1 MQKQPFEI
9 RPRALADL
17 AWSTWGLWLSITVV
31 LVGGLGPVKAARAL
45 PQQQPPERQPPA
57 DTSRA
62 PIVHSVVF
70 SGNTF
75 FSDGELRQR
84 IRMLPNRQFLG
95 ISGFTWWR
103 WIYQLGDS
111 GALGRRVGNALKSSG
126 EPPAYLDSTT
136 VRSDVERLNIY
147 YEQQG
152 FRDATVSAAVQPMT
166 DTEQVRLV
174 YRIDAGTPTHL
185 RTVTYDG
192 LDRLSDLQK
201 RRLARASVLEPE
213 EIDSEQPLT
222 FHVAS
227 QRYTKPL
234 LLEERQ
240 RLLSFLRDE
249 GFARVTRDS
258 IRALVYQP
266 VADSFD
272 VTFRVQTGGQ
282 YRFGD
287 LQFRVVGLEAG
298 VETEVDTL
306 EIERAERS
314 PDYTP
319 TVTARV
325 ERDRRLRRSLLRR
338 ALQFEPGA
346 LYNRSQLL
354 ATKRRLE
361 STGIFTFTNIIPQ
374 ADDTVYTASGAE
386 LFLPHRIELR
396 TRPRHRLRAEA
407 FMLQR
412 SGVLRGAENELGTGV
427 GFTYENA
434 NLLGGGETFRLGTS
448 GSVAADF
455 DSTLF
460 SSAQAEVTASL
471 TSPYLIRPFNWLDDA
486 LNLYDA
492 RTRVSV
498 SLLTARRDQLRLNIR
513 GRGSARLQLEMQH
526 TPTITSLV
534 DVFDLSLSN
543 PDTLRGFQR
552 RFLNR
557 VIGTGDSLLITDP
570 VQRAQIIE
578 DYTQP
583 QINTALRYTFR
594 ASNTNPLRRERGYSY
609 EAAAEVG
616 NTVPYLID
624 RFISSP
630 DTLENSIPGLP
641 FLRQNESSRLIY
653 RPYVR
658 FLVDLRR
665 YKPLSRGTVLG
676 LKLLGGVSHPIGRPD
691 VVPFDRRFYAGGASS
706 VRGWGLRELGPG
718 RSTLDTTAT
727 AEGTTN
733 VLGGDIK
740 LESSIELRATL
751 LRNVLAANWVGAT
764 FIDAGNVWFGPR
776 NPGRAAGRFE
786 FDDFLS
792 EIGVGTGIGLRFV
805 WDYLIVRFD
814 LAYRV
819 HDPIPQQQG
828 LFPDALR
835 RPQLHFGIGHAF

>member
-1 MQKQPFEI
+1 MQEPPSEMKPCTLAGLLRGKQRLWI
-9 RPRALADL
+9 WMTAL
-17 AWSTWGLWLSITVV
+17 VV
-31 LVGGLGPVKAARAL
+31 AVLGGVNPTQGA
-45 PQQQPPERQPPA
+45 PQQRLSA
-57 DTSRA
+57 DTSGV
-62 PIVHSVVF
+62 PIVRSVAF
-70 SGNTF
+70 EGNAF
-75 FSDGELRQR
+75 FSDSELRQR
-84 IRMLPNRQFLG
+84 IRMLPNRRFLG
-95 ISGFTWWR
+95 IPGFTWWR
-103 WIYQLGDS
+103 WLYQLGDS
-111 GALGRRVGNALKSSG
+111 GALGKRVGNALKSSG

-136 VRSDVERLNIY
+136 VRSDVERLEIY

-152 FRDATVSAAVQPMT
+152 FRDATVAAEVQPVA
-166 DTEQVRLV
+166 ESREVRLV
-174 YRIDAGTPTHL
+174 YRINAGSPTYL
-185 RTVTYDG
+185 RTVSYEG
-192 LDRLSDLQK
+192 LGRLSDVQK
-201 RRLARASVLEPE
+201 RRLVQESVLEPE
-213 EIDSEQPLT
+213 RIDPEQPLE
-222 FHVAS
+222 FRVAS

-249 GFARVTRDS
+249 GFARVARDS
-258 IRALVYQP
+258 IRALVYRP

-282 YRFGD
+282 YRFGE
-287 LQFRVVGLEAG
+287 LRFRVIGLEEGAQ
-298 VETEVDTL
+298 TAIDTL
-306 EIERAERS
+306 EVEHAALDS
-314 PDYTP
+314 GYVPA
-319 TVTARV
+319 VTARV
-325 ERDRRLRRSLLRR
+325 EQDRRLRLSLLRR

-346 LYNRSQLL
+346 PYNRSQLL

-374 ADDTVYTASGAE
+374 ADDTVHTASGDQ

-396 TRPRHRLRAEA
+396 TRPRHRLRAET

-412 SGVLRGAENELGTGV
+412 SGVLRVENELGTGV
-427 GFTYENA
+427 GLTYENA

-492 RTRVSV
+492 RTRVSL

-557 VIGTGDSLLITDP
+557 VIGTEDNLLITDP

-594 ASNTNPLRRERGYSY
+594 SSNTNPLRRERGYSY
-609 EAAAEVG
+609 EAAAELG

-624 RFISSP
+624 RYISSP

-641 FLRQNESSRLIY
+641 FLRESESSRLIY

-658 FLVDLRR
+658 FLADLRR
-665 YKPLSRGTVLG
+665 YKPLSRGTVLAM
-676 LKLLGGVSHPIGRPD
+676 KLLGGVAHPIGRPD
-691 VVPFDRRFYAGGASS
+691 IVPFDRRFYAGGASS

-727 AEGTTN
+727 PGGTTN

-740 LESSIELRATL
+740 LEGSIELRTTL
-751 LRNVLAANWVGAT
+751 LRDVLAANWVGAT
-764 FIDAGNVWFGPR
+764 FIDAGNVWFGPQ
-776 NPGRAAGRFE
+776 NPGSAAGRFE
-786 FDDFLS
+786 FDDFVS
-792 EIGVGTGIGLRFV
+792 EIGVGTGIGIRFV

>member
-1 MQKQPFEI
+1 MQKQSSKA
-9 RPRALADL
+9 RPCTLAGGTGKAWMLSLWIVAL
-17 AWSTWGLWLSITVV
+17 
-31 LVGGLGPVKAARAL
+31 LGSSLGAVDAARAGS
-45 PQQQPPERQPPA
+45 PQQAPRA
-57 DTSRA
+57 DTSQA
-62 PIVHSVVF
+62 PIVRSVAF
-70 SGNTF
+70 SGNAF
-75 FSDGELRQR
+75 FADRELRQR

-95 ISGFTWWR
+95 IPGFTWWR

-136 VRSDVERLNIY
+136 VRSDVERLEIY

-152 FRDATVSAAVQPMT
+152 FRDASVSAAVQPLADT
-166 DTEQVRLV
+166 DQVHVV
-174 YRIDAGTPTHL
+174 YRIEAGAPTYL
-185 RTVTYDG
+185 RTVTYEG
-192 LDRLSDLQK
+192 LGRLSDAQK
-201 RRLARASVLEPE
+201 RRLVRESVLEPAR
-213 EIDSEQPLT
+213 IDPEQPLT
-222 FHVAS
+222 FRVAS

-240 RLLSFLRDE
+240 RLLTFLRDE
-249 GFARVTRDS
+249 GFARVARDS

-272 VTFRVQTGGQ
+272 VTLRVRTGGA

-298 VETEVDTL
+298 VETEIDTVQVEGADGAL
-306 EIERAERS
+306 G
-314 PDYTP
+314 YTP

-325 ERDRRLRRSLLRR
+325 ERDRRLRLSLLRR

-346 LYNRSQLL
+346 PYNRSQLL

-374 ADDTVYTASGAE
+374 ADDTVRTAAGPE

-396 TRPRHRLRAEA
+396 TRPRHRLRAET

-471 TSPYLIRPFNWLDDA
+471 TSPYLIRPFDWLDDA

-526 TPTITSLV
+526 TPIITSLV

-641 FLRQNESSRLIY
+641 FLRESESSRLIY

-658 FLVDLRR
+658 FLGDLRR
-665 YKPLSRGTVLG
+665 YKPLSRGTVLAM
-676 LKLLGGVSHPIGRPD
+676 KLLGGVSHPIGRPD

-706 VRGWGLRELGPG
+706 VRGWSLRELGPG

-740 LESSIELRATL
+740 LESSIELRTTL
-751 LRNVLAANWVGAT
+751 LRNVLAANWVGTT

-776 NPGRAAGRFE
+776 NPGSAAGQFE

-792 EIGVGTGIGLRFV
+792 EIGVGTGVGLRFV